1 VPTSPPPATAHSD
14 DLPASWD
21 ELGRIERLRLT
32 AANTARTLAAA
43 AALLIAYF
51 WFPTDRDP
59 TVGVFVVLAG
69 GLAAFAMVTVLQIR
83 QLKRAPYPL
92 LRGVQALLM
101 VSLMFIVAF
110 SLTYVLMAE
119 ADPESFSEPMTKS
132 AAIYFTVTT
141 VATVGFGDIVA
152 TTDTTRLV
160 VTVQMLMGIG
170 ILATTA
176 RVVLSATQNR
186 HQALRDARAARP
198 DTDE

>member
-1 VPTSPPPATAHSD
+1 LKLIV
-14 DLPASWD
+14 
-21 ELGRIERLRLT
+21 
-32 AANTARTLAAA
+32 ANTARTLTAAV
-43 AALLIAYF
+43 ALLIAYY
-51 WFPTDRDP
+51 WFPTDPGP
-59 TVGVFVVLAG
+59 TAGVFVVLAG
-69 GLAAFAMVTVLQIR
+69 GLIAFAVVTVLQIR
-83 QLKRAPYPL
+83 QLKRAPYPM

-110 SLTYVLMAE
+110 SLTYVLMAQ
-119 ADPESFSEPMTKS
+119 ADPAAFSEPMTKS

-152 TTDTTRLV
+152 TTDATRLV

-176 RVVLSATQNR
+176 RVVLSTTQSR

-198 DTDE
+198 DSDT

>member
-1 VPTSPPPATAHSD
+1 MPTSPPPATPRRE

-21 ELGRIERLRLT
+21 DLGHVKRLKLIV
-32 AANTARTLAAA
+32 ANTARTLTAAV
-43 AALLIAYF
+43 ALLVAYF

-59 TVGVFVVLAG
+59 TAGVFVVLAG
-69 GLAAFAMVTVLQIR
+69 GLIAFAVVTVLQIR

-110 SLTYVLMAE
+110 SLTYVLMAQ
-119 ADPESFSEPMTKS
+119 ADPAAFSEPMTKS

-152 TTDTTRLV
+152 TTDATRLV

-176 RVVLSATQNR
+176 RVVLSATQTR

-198 DTDE
+198 DSDT

>member
-1 VPTSPPPATAHSD
+1 MPTSPPPTTPRRE

-21 ELGRIERLRLT
+21 DLGRVKRLKLIV
-32 AANTARTLAAA
+32 ANTARTFTAAV
-43 AALLIAYF
+43 ALLIAYF

-59 TVGVFVVLAG
+59 TAGVFVVLAG
-69 GLAAFAMVTVLQIR
+69 GLIAFAVVTVLQIR
-83 QLKRAPYPL
+83 QLKRAPYPM

-110 SLTYVLMAE
+110 SLTYVLMAQ
-119 ADPESFSEPMTKS
+119 ADPAAFSEPMTKS

-152 TTDTTRLV
+152 TTDATRLV

-176 RVVLSATQNR
+176 RVVLSTTQSR

-198 DTDE
+198 DSDT

>member
-1 VPTSPPPATAHSD
+1 MPTSPPPATPRRE

-21 ELGRIERLRLT
+21 DLGHVKRLKLIV
-32 AANTARTLAAA
+32 ANTARTLTAAV
-43 AALLIAYF
+43 ALLIAYF

-59 TVGVFVVLAG
+59 TAGVFVVLAG
-69 GLAAFAMVTVLQIR
+69 GLIAFAVVTVLQIR

-110 SLTYVLMAE
+110 SLTYVLMAQ
-119 ADPESFSEPMTKS
+119 ADPAAFSEPMTKS

-152 TTDTTRLV
+152 TTDATRLV

-176 RVVLSATQNR
+176 RVVLSATQTR

-198 DTDE
+198 DSDT

>member
-1 VPTSPPPATAHSD
+1 MPTSPPPATPRSE

-21 ELGRIERLRLT
+21 DLGRVKRLKLIV
-32 AANTARTLAAA
+32 ANTARTLTAAV
-43 AALLIAYF
+43 ALLIAYF
-51 WFPTDRDP
+51 WFPTDRGP
-59 TVGVFVVLAG
+59 TAGVFVVLAG
-69 GLAAFAMVTVLQIR
+69 GLIAFAVVTVLQIR
-83 QLKRAPYPL
+83 QLKRAPYPM

-110 SLTYVLMAE
+110 SLTYVLMAQ
-119 ADPESFSEPMTKS
+119 ADPAAFSEPMTKS

-152 TTDTTRLV
+152 TTDATRLV

-176 RVVLSATQNR
+176 RVVLSTTQSR

-198 DTDE
+198 DSDT

>member
-1 VPTSPPPATAHSD
+1 MPTSPPPATPRRE

-21 ELGRIERLRLT
+21 DLGHVKRLKLIV
-32 AANTARTLAAA
+32 ANTARTLTAAV
-43 AALLIAYF
+43 ALLVAYF

-59 TVGVFVVLAG
+59 TAGVFVVLAG
-69 GLAAFAMVTVLQIR
+69 GLIAFAVVTVLQIR
-83 QLKRAPYPL
+83 QLKRAPNPM

-110 SLTYVLMAE
+110 SLTYVLMAQ
-119 ADPESFSEPMTKS
+119 ADPAAFSEPMTKS

-152 TTDTTRLV
+152 TTDATRLV

-176 RVVLSATQNR
+176 RVVLSATQTR

-198 DTDE
+198 DSDT

>member
-1 VPTSPPPATAHSD
+1 MPTSPPPATPRRE

-21 ELGRIERLRLT
+21 DLGRVKRLKLIV
-32 AANTARTLAAA
+32 ANTARTFTAAV
-43 AALLIAYF
+43 ALLIAYF

-59 TVGVFVVLAG
+59 TAGVFVVLAG
-69 GLAAFAMVTVLQIR
+69 GLIAFAVVAVLQIR

-110 SLTYVLMAE
+110 SLTYVLMAQ
-119 ADPESFSEPMTKS
+119 ADPAAFSEPMTKS

-152 TTDTTRLV
+152 TTDATRLV

-176 RVVLSATQNR
+176 RVVLSATQSR

-198 DTDE
+198 DSDT

>member
-1 VPTSPPPATAHSD
+1 MPTSPPPTTPRRE

-21 ELGRIERLRLT
+21 DLGRAKRLKLIV
-32 AANTARTLAAA
+32 ANTARTFTAAV
-43 AALLIAYF
+43 ALLIAYF

-59 TVGVFVVLAG
+59 TAGVFVVLAG
-69 GLAAFAMVTVLQIR
+69 GLIAFAVVAVLQIR

-110 SLTYVLMAE
+110 SLTYVLMAQ
-119 ADPESFSEPMTKS
+119 ADPAAFSEPMTKS

-152 TTDTTRLV
+152 TTDATRLV

-176 RVVLSATQNR
+176 RVVLSATQSR

-198 DTDE
+198 DSDT